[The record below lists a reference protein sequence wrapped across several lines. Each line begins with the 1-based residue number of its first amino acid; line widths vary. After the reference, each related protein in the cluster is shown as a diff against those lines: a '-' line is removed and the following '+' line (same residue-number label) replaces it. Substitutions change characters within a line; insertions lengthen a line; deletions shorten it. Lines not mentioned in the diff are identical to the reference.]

1 MTTDETVDC
10 YNCGRSNP
18 EWAQVCRSC
27 GVPLRH
33 GQARV
38 VPTGRIPTD
47 TNSLISIAAVIGVIL
62 GAVVLGIF
70 LSSLNPTDPLV
81 GEGAPTPTATPS
93 PSAEP
98 TAAPPSDTPEPTPS
112 PTPALPGTIAFGSQL
127 DANRQVTSPVE
138 TFTPPVAFAYSVT
151 MPNGFGVSA
160 IENEI
165 AKIDDDGPRRS
176 CSRADRSTIDPAA
189 TIGRLRHRHRRRLPR
204 RVGARGVRVA
214 RVRRRNRRRARPL
227 PLLRGLASRR
237 CRRPRPRHRRRGE
250 RERAGSRGS
259 CGAHRSR
266 WWHRG

>member
-98 TAAPPSDTPEPTPS
+98 TAAPPSDTPKPTPS
-112 PTPALPGTIAFGSQL
+112 PTPALPGTIAFGS
-127 DANRQVTSPVE
+127 DC
-138 TFTPPVAFAYSVT
+138 
-151 MPNGFGVSA
+151 SA
-160 IENEI
+160 VV
-165 AKIDDDGPRRS
+165 PF
-176 CSRADRSTIDPAA
+176 
-189 TIGRLRHRHRRRLPR
+189 RLTRK
-204 RVGARGVRVA
+204 
-214 RVRRRNRRRARPL
+214 
-227 PLLRGLASRR
+227 
-237 CRRPRPRHRRRGE
+237 
-250 RERAGSRGS
+250 
-259 CGAHRSR
+259 
-266 WWHRG
+266 

>member
-47 TNSLISIAAVIGVIL
+47 TNSLLSIAAVIGVIL

-98 TAAPPSDTPEPTPS
+98 TRRATER
-112 PTPALPGTIAFGSQL
+112 
-127 DANRQVTSPVE
+127 DA
-138 TFTPPVAFAYSVT
+138 
-151 MPNGFGVSA
+151 
-160 IENEI
+160 
-165 AKIDDDGPRRS
+165 
-176 CSRADRSTIDPAA
+176 RADAVP
-189 TIGRLRHRHRRRLPR
+189 H
-204 RVGARGVRVA
+204 ARASGHD
-214 RVRRRNRRRARPL
+214 RVR
-227 PLLRGLASRR
+227 
-237 CRRPRPRHRRRGE
+237 
-250 RERAGSRGS
+250 
-259 CGAHRSR
+259 
-266 WWHRG
+266 

>member
-98 TAAPPSDTPEPTPS
+98 TAAPPSETPEPTPS
-112 PTPALPGTIAFGSQL
+112 PTPALPGTIAFGDSL
-127 DANRQVTSPVE
+127 DANRMVANPVE
-138 TFTPPVAFAYSVT
+138 TFTPPTAFAYSVSL
-151 MPNGFGVSA
+151 PSGFGTDT

-165 AKIDDDGPRRS
+165 AKIDEDGAETIVLPAPGRARRS
-176 CSRADRSTIDPAA
+176 RGDRRSATWSAPPA
-189 TIGRLRHRHRRRLPR
+189 TSSEQWGPGEFEW
-204 RVGARGVRVA
+204 RVYVDGTVAARGRF
-214 RVRRRNRRRARPL
+214 RYSE
-227 PLLRGLASRR
+227 G
-237 CRRPRPRHRRRGE
+237 
-250 RERAGSRGS
+250 
-259 CGAHRSR
+259 
-266 WWHRG
+266 